1 MYPKQETETMG
12 LEDMGRD
19 GYLPSNFAKPPE
31 EAQVTNTET
40 QTADAGA
47 QQTQTTE
54 TQATTGTETQAA
66 AQSETKPDEFFENFN
81 KRFNTQIKDENEVKE
96 ILASRQKI
104 TEYEPKVKLAED
116 RAKEIEDY
124 KKQIEEIRNAG
135 NSEFLSK
142 PLVRQAFVAQQLLEK
157 YPDKDPFA
165 LQEIAMADLTKMGDL
180 DVLVK
185 NQKIDL
191 PTLSEKD
198 IREVLLDKYGIDPES
213 KPEEWSSISKAKIAI
228 DAQGARANIKA
239 LTNGIELPKA
249 VTTEERKRVAD
260 ENLQRKLQATEP
272 LKAEF
277 TNFDKFKSGDFEFDV
292 NADYKSKLGDMFQA
306 MFIDAGMEAT
316 KENLETAKE
325 MRDALFVLNNFGKIQ
340 EVIAKQAQVEL
351 QKKLDEALNNTKQPN
366 TTTASDDN
374 ANRDELPGPSLS
386 SAFANNRI

>member
-1 MYPKQETETMG
+1 MEE
-12 LEDMGRD
+12 LGRD
-19 GYLPSNFAKPPE
+19 NFLPKDFTDPNRGQPVTTEPVAEPSAQAEEPPI
-31 EAQVTNTET
+31 
-40 QTADAGA
+40 
-47 QQTQTTE
+47 QTT
-54 TQATTGTETQAA
+54 QAEQTPP

-104 TEYEPKVKLAED
+104 AEYEPKVKLAED

-198 IREVLLDKYGIDPES
+198 IREVLMDKYGIDPES

-249 VTTEERKRVAD
+249 VTTEERQRVAA
-260 ENLQRKLQATEP
+260 EALQRKLQATEP

-366 TTTASDDN
+366 TATASDDN
-374 ANRDELPGPSLS
+374 ANRNDLPGPSLS